1 MEYRNGH
8 FHDGIDIQADSGTSV
23 ITCSDNMMVLSIDT
37 VNTYQGH
44 PDKAVFVQELDAPY
58 RMFFY
63 DHLQSIAT
71 GLNVNSILGAAG
83 DEIDITNFRNHLHF
97 NEGPDD
103 EEVYPLRDNESLCS
117 FSDTTRPKITN
128 FRVHRDGQYGY
139 EARLP
144 KDDEGIYNVTGRV
157 DFLMKANDII
167 SGPGGS
173 NTGLF
178 GVEYEIWDST
188 PTKLAGNKIYFDTT
202 WVDNQYLQFAYDTIL
217 SNSSNF
223 WYIPTN
229 NLTSNGYWD
238 SQTVADGVYNL
249 CYWAADV
256 RFNYRDTCYTIKVAN
271 HPATP
276 VIEGAIEGEEQVEL
290 TFGGAGATSYRIYY
304 DTDTGPPYQGTGADQ
319 GSSPI
324 ELSVDST
331 VTKTVT
337 LTGLTNGQTY
347 YFAVKGYNSNTD
359 EESNYSVEVSATPN
373 IFPPPTPENFAASIN
388 SAGFVQLVWEEN
400 DSSTAEAAGF
410 VIFRSQTSGSG
421 FSAIDSVVTESF
433 TDYTVSPNVTYY
445 YKVQAYNSAAARASR
460 WRQTSRSA
468 SDGR

>member
-1 MEYRNGH
+1 M
-8 FHDGIDIQADSGTSV
+8 IA
-23 ITCSDNMMVLSIDT
+23 CSDNMIVLGIDHDD
-37 VNTYQGH
+37 TYLNR
-44 PDKAVFVQELDAPY
+44 PDKEVFVQELDAPY
-58 RMFFY
+58 RVFFY

-71 GLNVNSILGAAG
+71 GLNTNSTLSTAG
-83 DEIDITNFRNHLHF
+83 DEIGITNFRNHLHF
-97 NEGPDD
+97 NEGEDHS
-103 EEVYPLRDNESLCS
+103 EVHPLRDNESLCS

-144 KDDEGIYNVTGRV
+144 RDDEGIYNVTGRV

-188 PTKLAGNKIYFDTT
+188 PTKLAGNSIYFDTT

-217 SNSSNF
+217 SNSSTY
-223 WYIPTN
+223 WYISTN
-229 NLTSNGYWD
+229 KLTSNSYWD

-249 CYWAADV
+249 CFWAADV

-324 ELSVDST
+324 EISVDST

-359 EESNYSVEVSATPN
+359 EESSYSVEVSATPN
-373 IFPPPTPENFAASIN
+373 IFPPPTPENLAASIN

-410 VIFRSQTSGSG
+410 LIFRSQNSGSVL
-421 FSAIDSVVTESF
+421 SAVKNGSRISV
-433 TDYTVSPNVTYY
+433 
-445 YKVQAYNSAAARASR
+445 KIL
-460 WRQTSRSA
+460 
-468 SDGR
+468 

>member
-1 MEYRNGH
+1 M
-8 FHDGIDIQADSGTSV
+8 
-23 ITCSDNMMVLSIDT
+23 
-37 VNTYQGH
+37 
-44 PDKAVFVQELDAPY
+44 FVQEFEPPF
-58 RMFFY
+58 RIFFY
-63 DHLQSIAT
+63 DHMQTIAT
-71 GLNVNSILGAAG
+71 GIDTTMFLDEAG
-83 DEIDITNFRNHLHF
+83 DEIGTTNFRNHLHF
-97 NEGPDD
+97 CEGPNQM
-103 EEVYPLRDNESLCS
+103 EVHPLRDSESLCS

-128 FRVHRDGQYGY
+128 FRVHKDGQYGY
-139 EARLP
+139 DVQMP
-144 KDDEGIYNVTGRV
+144 KDDDGVYNVTGRV
-157 DFLMKANDII
+157 DFLVKANDII

-178 GVEYEIWDST
+178 GVEYEIYDST

-202 WVDNQYLQFAYDTIL
+202 WVHNQYLQFTYDTIL
-217 SNSSNF
+217 SNSSTY

-229 NLTSNGYWD
+229 KLISNGYWD

-271 HPATP
+271 HPTTP
-276 VIEGAIEGEEQVEL
+276 VIQGAIEGEEQVEL

-304 DTDTGPPYQGTGADQ
+304 DTDTGPPYQGAGADQ
-319 GSSPI
+319 GASPI
-324 ELSVDST
+324 EISVDST

-373 IFPPPTPENFAASIN
+373 IFPPPTPENFAASLN
-388 SAGFVQLVWEEN
+388 SGGFVQLSWEEN

-410 VIFRSQTSGSG
+410 IIFRSQTSGSG
-421 FSAIDSVVTESF
+421 FSVL
-433 TDYTVSPNVTYY
+433 P
-445 YKVQAYNSAAARASR
+445 KSA
-460 WRQTSRSA
+460 Q
-468 SDGR
+468 GYL